1 MVTPAL
7 LIAIPLGSAFA
18 LPLVAL
24 ASKRL
29 AGWLPALAL
38 AADLVIAM
46 LLLPRVLDEP
56 IVVSIG
62 GFSPPFCIN
71 LMVGPIG
78 LGLAILIAAVGM
90 LISIYAVGYIKTEPA
105 EKYHVLFL
113 LLATGA
119 LGIVLTGDIFNLFVF
134 FEILCVSSYGL
145 TAYEKDRPGTEAAMK
160 YLIQGTVGSTF
171 ILVGIG
177 FVYGLFGTLNMAD
190 IAARAATAEPLHL
203 FLIWAF
209 FVVGFGVEAAIFPLN
224 AWLPDAHS
232 SAPSSV
238 SAILSGI
245 AIKTGV
251 YAIARVS
258 YTLMN
263 TQGFLILVSLLGIIT
278 LVVGEIAAYRQ
289 RNDLKR
295 MLAYS
300 SIGQIGLI
308 VFAIGMGTFLGVFG
322 ALFQLVSHALAKC
335 LLFLAAGYMIY
346 RVGSRKLA
354 DMEGLGKTMP
364 LTALAFTVAA
374 FSLVGLPPFA
384 GFVSKLSII
393 FAALETEQAAYL
405 GFAAAALAATV
416 VEAGYFLRVVQGLY
430 FRGGATSQ
438 PAGRMR
444 EAPAGALIPILVL
457 AALVVAIG
465 VYPRLVTDVLD
476 GAARELLDR
485 GAYIRDVLGGP

>member
-1 MVTPAL
+1 MVSPSL

-18 LPLVAL
+18 VPLVAL
-24 ASKRL
+24 GSKRL
-29 AGWLPALAL
+29 AKCVPPLAL
-38 AADLVIAM
+38 AADLVIGL
-46 LLLPRVLDEP
+46 LLLPKVLEKA

-62 GFSPPFCIN
+62 GFPPPVCIN
-71 LMVGPIG
+71 LMVGPLG
-78 LGLAILIAAVGM
+78 LSLAILISLVGL
-90 LISIYAVGYIKTEPA
+90 LIGIYAVGYIKTEPT
-105 EKYHVLFL
+105 EKYHALFL

-177 FVYGLFGTLNMAD
+177 FLYGLFGTLNMAD
-190 IAARAATAEPLHL
+190 IANQVPSAEPVHL
-203 FLIWAF
+203 FMILAF

-238 SAILSGI
+238 SAILSAI

-251 YAIARVS
+251 YGIARVS

-263 TQGFLILVSLLGIIT
+263 AQGFLIFLSLIGILT
-278 LVVGEIAAYRQ
+278 LVIGEIAAYAQ
-289 RNDLKR
+289 KDDLKR

-308 VFAIGMGTFLGVFG
+308 VFAIGIGSSLGLFG
-322 ALFQLVSHALAKC
+322 ALFQLVNHALAKC
-335 LLFLAAGYMIY
+335 LLFLAAGYMISLA
-346 RVGSRKLA
+346 GSKKLS
-354 DMEGLGKTMP
+354 DMWGLGRTMP
-364 LTALAFTVAA
+364 LTAVAFTVAA

-384 GFVSKLSII
+384 GFMSKLSIV
-393 FAALETEQAAYL
+393 FAALKTGRSAYVGLAAV
-405 GFAAAALAATV
+405 ALAATV
-416 VEAGYFLRVVQGLY
+416 VEGGYFFRVIQGLY
-430 FRGGATSQ
+430 FKRRTEPQSAR
-438 PAGRMR
+438 PVR
-444 EAPAGALIPILVL
+444 EAPAAALVPVVVLGALII
-457 AALVVAIG
+457 AIG
-465 VYPRLVTDVLD
+465 VYPQLVTGALE
-476 GAARELLDR
+476 GAARELVNR
-485 GAYIRDVLGGP
+485 GAYIRDVLEAL